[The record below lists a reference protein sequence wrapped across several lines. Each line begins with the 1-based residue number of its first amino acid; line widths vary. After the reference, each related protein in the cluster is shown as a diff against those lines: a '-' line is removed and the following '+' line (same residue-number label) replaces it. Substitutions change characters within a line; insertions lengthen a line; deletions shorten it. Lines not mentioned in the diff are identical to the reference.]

1 MQRSKRILLVSH
13 CILNQNTVIKEE
25 ARALGA
31 IPSATDWIKEE
42 GFGVVQLPC
51 PEFTFLGLDRPPM
64 TYEEYDNENYRS
76 HCQKI
81 LTPIMEQ
88 ILEYQRCGYEITGV
102 LGIQSSPSCDQT
114 RGVFMEELQKLF
126 HQHQIP
132 LENQWYLPNTKDP
145 IFNSDE
151 NFTKRSAH

>member
-1 MQRSKRILLVSH
+1 MQRNKKILLVSH
-13 CILNQNTVIKEE
+13 CILNQNTVIEGE

-31 IPSATDWIKEE
+31 ISSAIDWIDKE
-42 GFGVVQLPC
+42 GLGVVQLPC

-64 TYEEYDNENYRS
+64 TYEEYDHEEYRS

-81 LTPIMEQ
+81 LMPVMDQ
-88 ILEYQRCGYEITGV
+88 LLEYKRCGYMITGV

-126 HQHQIP
+126 HQNQIP
-132 LENQWYLPNTKDP
+132 LEKKWYLPNKEKP
-145 IFNSDE
+145 VFNSKIHFVKEDI
-151 NFTKRSAH
+151 